1 MESMSVSITTLQHKQ
16 ENTEMK
22 ERFTL
27 IKLFIVIS
35 IFAILAFPGEKKA
48 GKGKPS
54 NGMCV
59 TSFLLMPQTGFR
71 LRKKHRF
78 TLIELLVVI
87 AIIAILAA
95 LLLPALNKA
104 RARGRD
110 VSCSGNLRQIALALQ
125 SYTNDNHG
133 FVMAYTENFWNY
145 RKWQTALMPYL
156 YSGVKLSTSNGD
168 TYVVDG
174 IPRPIFRCPA
184 QPQEPTEE
192 SLRSNYGVNKYVFA
206 QTGGGCNQQV
216 WRIKVPSRR
225 MMVMDRQTVP
235 ADIGTNTGIND
246 CSQLGKRHSSN
257 SGPNISFA
265 DGHLEMRRIS
275 SIPAHG
281 YCYSISDP
289 SYIWGQNCTF

>member
-1 MESMSVSITTLQHKQ
+1 
-16 ENTEMK
+16 
-22 ERFTL
+22 
-27 IKLFIVIS
+27 
-35 IFAILAFPGEKKA
+35 
-48 GKGKPS
+48 
-54 NGMCV
+54 MCV
-59 TSFLLMPQTGFR
+59 TSFLLMPLMGFR
-71 LRKKHRF
+71 LRKKHCF

-265 DGHLEMRRIS
+265 DGHQEMRRVS
-275 SIPAHG
+275 SIPAPG
-281 YCYSISDP
+281 FCYSISDAN
-289 SYIWGQNCTF
+289 YIWGQRCKF